1 MSNIWATRIA
11 NQPVMVERTDA
22 EWLKQH
28 LDGAAVASAQL
39 EARMSTEQIVMQ
51 DDFWP
56 SSDSWLSYYRPYNV
70 VQGTLYIPIK
80 GMLVHDYGYAIG
92 DWLTGYTYIA
102 KAFERGM
109 EDPEVQRIA
118 MVVSSGGGE
127 VAGNFDLVDKI
138 FAMRGKKPIRAF
150 VNEAAYSAAYSL
162 ASAADKISMTR
173 TAGVGSIGVVT
184 AHVDYSAAMEKWG
197 MVITFIHAGEHKVD
211 GNAYE
216 KLPEDVKK
224 RMQARIDSM
233 YDVFVSTVARNRGLD
248 EKAVRDTEA
257 LTYGATEGISVG
269 LADEVLPFEEAVAA
283 FSGALTD
290 DPAVEQD
297 DNSGEES
304 MITQEDLDKARA
316 EGVAQGKAEGTAE
329 GATAEKARIKGI
341 LTAEAAANRR
351 EVAFHLA
358 LNTNQTVE
366 EATGLLAVTP
376 EQASVPAGKPAASAF
391 EAAMGKDN
399 PNIQPGVEDAN
410 AEQVDESKATLDAFA
425 SVIGKK
431 KD

>member
-1 MSNIWATRIA
+1 MSNIWATRVS
-11 NQPVMVERTDA
+11 NQPVMVDRAGAD
-22 EWLKQH
+22 WLKQN
-28 LDGAAVASAQL
+28 LDGAALASAKL
-39 EARMSTEQIVMQ
+39 DTRLSGEQPVMQ

-70 VQGTLYIPIK
+70 VQGTLYVPIK
-80 GMLVHDYGYAIG
+80 GILVHDYGYALG

-109 EDPEVQRIA
+109 QDPEVQRIA
-118 MVVSSGGGE
+118 MVISSGGGE

-138 FAMRGKKPIRAF
+138 FSMRGTKPIQAF

-184 AHVDYSAAMEKWG
+184 AHVDYSGAMEKAG
-197 MVITFIHAGEHKVD
+197 IVVTFVHAGDHKVD
-211 GNAYE
+211 GNSYT

-224 RMQARIDSM
+224 RMQARIDSL
-233 YDVFVSTVARNRGLD
+233 YDIFVSTVARNRGMED
-248 EKAVRDTEA
+248 KAVRDTEA
-257 LTYGATEGISVG
+257 LTYSANDAISIG

-290 DPAVEQD
+290 DPDAAPG
-297 DNSGEES
+297 DNSEDED
-304 MITQEDLDKARA
+304 MFTQEDLDKARA
-316 EGVAQGKAEGTAE
+316 EGVAQGKSE
-329 GATAEKARIKGI
+329 GANAEKARIKGI
-341 LTAEAAANRR
+341 LTAEAATNRSA
-351 EVAFHLA
+351 VAFHLA

-376 EQASVPAGKPAASAF
+376 ESASTTTQPEKAGKAF
-391 EAAMGKDN
+391 EEAMSKDN
-399 PNIQPGVEDAN
+399 PNIKPGGEGAHVEEQDDYAATMSAFHTAN
-410 AEQVDESKATLDAFA
+410 G
-425 SVIGKK
+425 IK
-431 KD
+431 KDK